1 MRPSL
6 DQENRMFQA
15 RWETVYLF
23 TEFKGK
29 PMCLVCLETKSA
41 MKDYNLTARAA
52 IVADLKGKIHRQ
64 HSLFTKTTTVQES
77 ALKASY
83 VVTLEL
89 AKAKKPLSDGEMV
102 KRCAIEMARSFGDD
116 NMATNFGTVS
126 LSCRTVTQ
134 RIFNI
139 RQHVEEKLNDV
150 MNDCRY
156 FSLVLDE
163 GTDVTDVSQLLI
175 FTRTIDSSFEVH
187 EELLKLVSLHDTTK
201 GTDIFNAVKTVV
213 NEHGG
218 FSKLSA
224 IVTNGAPSMQGRRTG
239 FAGLLYQSGVGCPV
253 LHCIIHQEALC
264 VKTINFSQVMGVVT
278 KVTNLQGGNRALN
291 PRKFVAFLEE
301 VNAAYGDLQMH
312 TDIRWMSR
320 RKCLERFFALRTELP
335 VFLEDCVRC
344 DTSAYCHKLRD
355 TAFLYDMAFLSDITS
370 HLNNLS
376 IQLQGRCQ
384 TVSDLYAHMSAFWR
398 KLALFR
404 DTTSRRGIAVKTQ
417 VSLCLLVYSAC
428 CFDSA
433 PNSTFQCSSFCHAHC
448 LQRSTIHSLLLT
460 DWILLAPALHI
471 LCVLLLKS
479 SGPPPSPPAPQT

>member
-1 MRPSL
+1 L
-6 DQENRMFQA
+6 DHECNFTSNRW

-29 PMCLVCLETKSA
+29 PMCLVLHYNTTQ
-41 MKDYNLTARAA
+41 KDKYEKCTGAARAA

-253 LHCIIHQEALC
+253 LHCIIHQALC

-404 DTTSRRGIAVKTQ
+404 DKNTYLFIQ
-417 VSLCLLVYSAC
+417 PFPLLPLLVLLTIVCLSGEKHTTVGYEQTQM
-428 CFDSA
+428 
-433 PNSTFQCSSFCHAHC
+433 PKRHKTFQLRSQEVVNQLIRPAGASDGKSPGSGKSTDHTVESF
-448 LQRSTIHSLLLT
+448 
-460 DWILLAPALHI
+460 
-471 LCVLLLKS
+471 K
-479 SGPPPSPPAPQT
+479 GN